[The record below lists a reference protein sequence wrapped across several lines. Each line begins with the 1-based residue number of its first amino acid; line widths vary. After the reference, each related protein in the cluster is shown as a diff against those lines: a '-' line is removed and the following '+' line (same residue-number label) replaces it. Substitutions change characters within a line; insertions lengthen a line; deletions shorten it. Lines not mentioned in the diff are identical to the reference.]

1 MEHLSAFS
9 RGGGNMP
16 RRVLDI
22 GQCDMDHGMIRLLLQ
37 NHFNAEVV
45 RAHNSTEAFALLR
58 EQPFDL
64 ALVNRILDC
73 DQSEG
78 LEIIRQMK
86 ADPALSSICVMLV
99 TNFSDHEKQAVAA
112 GAEPG
117 FGKAALES
125 EQTRQRLQRVLGSSP
140 TKSTSKTRS

>member
-1 MEHLSAFS
+1 MAQ
-9 RGGGNMP
+9 
-16 RRVLDI
+16 RVLDI
-22 GQCDMDHGMIRLLLQ
+22 GQCDMDHGMIRRLLQ

-45 RAHNSTEAFALLR
+45 RAHSSTEALTLLR
-58 EQPFDL
+58 EQSFDL
-64 ALVNRILDC
+64 ALVNRLLDR

-78 LEIIRQMK
+78 QEIIRQMK

-99 TNFSDHEKQAVAA
+99 TNFSDHEKQAISA

-125 EQTRQRLQRVLGSSP
+125 KQTRQRLHQVLGSSQ
-140 TKSTSKTRS
+140 TKK